1 MIRGLKAMHSDDLNQ
16 KRDIDAQYAAAVKN
30 YEAAL
35 RNMQKQNYD
44 KAKEILEKLVTAGP
58 SEIAD
63 RARVH
68 LRLCEQKLHSGN
80 KTLRTAEDYYVAGVS
95 ELNARKLERAVE
107 LLTKADKLEPRR
119 EETHY
124 ALAAAYALLGDAD
137 TALENL
143 KASIALRPQ
152 NRFQAR
158 HDEDFRSLASDPRF
172 TGMVNVEQSMATHAG
187 S

>member
-1 MIRGLKAMHSDDLNQ
+1 MHSEDLAQ
-16 KRDIDAQYAAAVKN
+16 KRDMDVQYAVAVKN

-35 RNMQKQNYD
+35 RNMQKQNYER
-44 KAKEILEKLVTAGP
+44 AKEIFEKLVTGGP

-63 RARVH
+63 RARAH
-68 LRLCEQKLHSGN
+68 LRWCEQKLHLDN

-95 ELNARKLERAVE
+95 ALNARKLERAVE
-107 LLTKADKLEPRR
+107 LLAKADKLEPRR

-158 HDEDFRSLASDPRF
+158 HDEDFQSLVSDPRF
-172 TGMVNVEQSMATHAG
+172 AGLVNVEQSIATHAG

>member
-1 MIRGLKAMHSDDLNQ
+1 MDT
-16 KRDIDAQYAAAVKN
+16 QYAMAVKN
-30 YEAAL
+30 YEAAV
-35 RNMQKQNYD
+35 RSMQKQNYD
-44 KAKEILEKLVTAGP
+44 KAKEILEKLVTTGP

-68 LRLCEQKLHSGN
+68 LRLCEQKLHTAG
-80 KTLRTAEDYYVAGVS
+80 KTLRTAEDYYVAGIS
-95 ELNARKLERAVE
+95 ELNARKLEQAVE
-107 LLTKADKLEPRR
+107 YLTKADQLEPGR

-124 ALAAAYALLGDAD
+124 ALAAAYALLGNAEI
-137 TALENL
+137 ALENL

-158 HDEDFRSLASDPRF
+158 HDEDFQSLASDPRF
-172 TGMVNVEQSMATHAG
+172 TSLVNLEQSMATQAG